1 MWIHG
6 PQPFAFEGIE
16 TLAQFWER
24 RPGSVPLYSFEAVP
38 GANRVLEKFD
48 GMPEVRS
55 VERRGTVQQDLER
68 LLHEW
73 GRESSETVLVRERV
87 PVGKSDAVA
96 GKRTSAH
103 LARLWAAGEVLRL
116 LESRNA
122 TDREQATKL
131 AMRYQIVT
139 PVSGAVVLET
149 QEQYNQAGLQPASPA
164 TVPSIPEPEEWLL
177 MFVVAAMLLW
187 VWRMRRPAWVRA

>member
-1 MWIHG
+1 
-6 PQPFAFEGIE
+6 
-16 TLAQFWER
+16 
-24 RPGSVPLYSFEAVP
+24 
-38 GANRVLEKFD
+38 
-48 GMPEVRS
+48 MPEVRS